1 VLFVD
6 YIAEHLTQDGRAAV
20 IVPEGIIFQSGNAYK
35 QLRKML
41 VEKYL
46 VGVISL
52 PAGVFQPYSGVK
64 TSILWLDKTMAKKT
78 NKILFVKIENDGFD
92 LGAQRRA
99 VKGNDLPIAL
109 KRISDWQDKIILAKQ
124 ANFKPEK
131 NISLVAR
138 DVISDNGDY
147 NLTGERY
154 KEQPIT
160 FAKNE
165 FIRMGDCFQTS
176 SGGTPL
182 KTVKEYWENGTIP
195 WLKSGEVGQGFIYK
209 SEECITEK
217 ALASSSAKM
226 FPVNTVLVA
235 MYGATTGQVGLL
247 KFEASTNQAVCGI
260 LPNEKIVPEF
270 LYYLLKERRDFLV
283 SLSVG
288 GAQPN
293 ISQAI
298 IKDLRIPLPLVSVQE
313 EIVAEVESYQKII
326 DGARQVVENYKP
338 RIEIN
343 PAWEIVVLGEIAEF
357 KNGLNYQRGE
367 SGEKLEIIGVRHFQ
381 DNLYAPIHDLDDVQ
395 LDNEISQ
402 DYLLHEGDLL
412 FVRSNGN
419 QKLVGRSILIP
430 PIDQRITFSGFT
442 IRCRFTAEV
451 SPLFYAYLFKT
462 QSFRKILMNVARGA
476 NIRNLTQGILSKIEV
491 HKPGIN
497 IQLEMVSKLEK
508 ERELIFS
515 TNSLIDLY
523 EQKIKD
529 RIAKVWGG
537 PSVKN
542 LPGGQI

>member
-1 VLFVD
+1 
-6 YIAEHLTQDGRAAV
+6 
-20 IVPEGIIFQSGNAYK
+20 
-35 QLRKML
+35 ML

-124 ANFKPEK
+124 ANFNPEK

>member
-462 QSFRKILMNVARGA
+462 QSFRKILMNVGRGA

>member
-64 TSILWLDKTMAKKT
+64 TSILWLDKSMAKKT